1 MLTES
6 LCCDKTLLR
15 GWQAR
20 TIRGSRVGAEEYQ
33 CPIAPSMG
41 GVRRRSQV
49 DMLVASLSCQEQ
61 TYKTDVSNRAP
72 GRYENE
78 YNGEEVESKESIT
91 MNSIFNEAIS
101 ASL

>member
-1 MLTES
+1 
-6 LCCDKTLLR
+6 
-15 GWQAR
+15 
-20 TIRGSRVGAEEYQ
+20 
-33 CPIAPSMG
+33 
-41 GVRRRSQV
+41 
-49 DMLVASLSCQEQ
+49 
-61 TYKTDVSNRAP
+61 VSNRAP